1 DGDDASSL
9 PTTMDEL
16 FEDARAV
23 HEAGGRNLV
32 VSNMP
37 DIPIT
42 SEGDALTLATD
53 EKVELVTGYS
63 ELYEAG
69 AIHPEVRSGAET
81 GNTELFIQDK
91 ALWTTATSTFASDLA
106 NQAPSLMETTAVSE
120 RLGTPPLYG
129 QGVSIASTSRNL
141 ATALAF
147 GRFLTSDEYQ

>member
-1 DGDDASSL
+1 HADGRSSV
-9 PTTMDEL
+9 
-16 FEDARAV
+16 FA
-23 HEAGGRNLV
+23 
-32 VSNMP
+32 NMP
-37 DIPIT
+37 DIPIP
-42 SEGDALTLATD
+42 SEGDAFTFATD
-53 EKVELVTGYS
+53 ESVELLTACS
-63 ELYEAG
+63 ELYQSG
-69 AIHPEVRSGAET
+69 AMPPEVLSGAET

-147 GRFLTSDEYQ
+147 G